1 MQDQN
6 KSLRRALQDGI
17 DQLDTHH
24 DVVRTN
30 KADYLPQTRMIQAR
44 RVKESVS
51 GLLTVY
57 DTLERI
63 SQRWLYQSS
72 TSSATEYRVGSDVHV
87 APLSPR
93 FKDVLDSVMI
103 ACGPASVDGTV
114 VNEGFIRYLAQED
127 VTVGRED
134 STNAIEESMG
144 GNPVIEGL
152 MDELRGPLDRSY
164 ERIRSGTNPEDPFFV
179 SNMLDVQYDV
189 PSHYDN
195 VRKLRR

>member
-1 MQDQN
+1 
-6 KSLRRALQDGI
+6 
-17 DQLDTHH
+17 
-24 DVVRTN
+24 
-30 KADYLPQTRMIQAR
+30 
-44 RVKESVS
+44 
-51 GLLTVY
+51 
-57 DTLERI
+57 
-63 SQRWLYQSS
+63 
-72 TSSATEYRVGSDVHV
+72 
-87 APLSPR
+87 
-93 FKDVLDSVMI
+93 MI

-114 VNEGFIRYLAQED
+114 VDEGFIRYLAQED